1 MASSEPT
8 IYEPGEKPEL
18 TKVFLENNKSMLF
31 IQESQWRGHGDL
43 PALIR
48 PRGNPS
54 KIPRGTFDIPDQW
67 VVVTVGVG
75 DVGVTSC
82 KNEREMLMQ
91 MFRNSASKGT
101 SGLINLDQAR
111 DESGVKKGL
120 PVRPGIFKQTEFDE
134 SNFDRKRK
142 NKRKTIPSE
151 KPQGLRVCPNFILT
165 SDPTK
170 KYFTGYTRN
179 KWDLRSLDS
188 SYDIVYPIKE
198 DTGIKFENAGNIMIG
213 PASEYLASGKGDPDI
228 FQTSLHGYLRMLTS
242 HPSLNNSSVK
252 TDASYS
258 WTYRELW
265 SYSLN
270 DLKLLL
276 ENVLLVHFRGPKD
289 EWSQDVKD
297 YIESLNKTELIKKI
311 CLYGKR
317 LFISFNCSW
326 LDKCE
331 ERKLLPDITY
341 NYKKQMQEMIRTTTE
356 MTDLMEQSRRLYNS
370 KYRYIVEGAQRSKVR
385 PNYNGQFKYKQIC
398 VKKFGLCVEDL
409 SVYKEEGKF
418 EGSIFARAA
427 QSIAQANQKGK
438 PMPEYP
444 DEVMDAFRGNILK
457 ASDSTSSENSSDKR
471 QRNRRRTEP
480 IRRARS
486 PLRDPEENFMGSF
499 NVARQLANIKEDV
512 KKEGQYMPIAEVSTT
527 ESLSSAK
534 VLEQR
539 KKRKNPKILK
549 NLKQIKK
556 EKKYNIIHNG
566 HTKKRSSMSTK

>member
-31 IQESQWRGHGDL
+31 IQESEWRGHGDL
-43 PALIR
+43 PPLIR

-54 KIPRGTFDIPDQW
+54 KIPRGTFVVPDQW

-82 KNEREMLMQ
+82 GNEGEMLLQ
-91 MFRNSASKGT
+91 MFRNRESKGT
-101 SGLINLDQAR
+101 SGLINLNRAL
-111 DESGVKKGL
+111 DEALVKKGQ
-120 PVRPGIFKQTEFDE
+120 PIRPGIFKQIQFDE

-151 KPQGLRVCPNFILT
+151 KPQGLRVCPNFIL
-165 SDPTK
+165 SNDNNY
-170 KYFTGYTRN
+170 YFTGYHRN
-179 KWDLRSLDS
+179 KWDSGS
-188 SYDIVYPIKE
+188 SYELLYPRKQKSGNFLFARAGDIR
-198 DTGIKFENAGNIMIG
+198 IG
-213 PASEYLASGKGDPDI
+213 PANQYLNPGFDENTTK
-228 FQTSLHGYLRMLTS
+228 FKTSLSEYLRMLTS

-252 TDASYS
+252 TDSSYP

-297 YIESLNKTELIKKI
+297 YIESLDKTELIKKI

-317 LFISFNCSW
+317 LFMSFNCSW

-341 NYKKQMQEMIRTTTE
+341 NYKKQMQEMIRTTIE
-356 MTDLMEQSRRLYNS
+356 MTDLMEQARRLYNS
-370 KYRYIVEGAQRSKVR
+370 KYRYIVEGAQRLKVR

-398 VKKFGLCVEDL
+398 VKKFGLCVLDL
-409 SVYKEEGKF
+409 SVYKEQGKY
-418 EGSIFARAA
+418 EGSKFARAA
-427 QSIAQANQKGK
+427 QSTAQANQKGK
-438 PMPEYP
+438 PIPKLTDDVKEAL
-444 DEVMDAFRGNILK
+444 EGEILR

-486 PLRDPEENFMGSF
+486 PSRDPERAFEGSF
-499 NVARQLANIKEDV
+499 NVARQLANIEEDV
-512 KKEGQYMPIAEVSTT
+512 KKEDEDQYISVAEVSTT
-527 ESLSSAK
+527 ESLPSAK
-534 VLEQR
+534 STGAK
-539 KKRKNPKILK
+539 KKRKKPKNPKKLK
-549 NLKQIKK
+549 KTNKK
-556 EKKYNIIHNG
+556 KKKI
-566 HTKKRSSMSTK
+566 

>member
-1 MASSEPT
+1 MPFPKQK
-8 IYEPGEKPEL
+8 IYAQGENPVL

-54 KIPRGTFDIPDQW
+54 KIPRGTFDVPDQW

-75 DVGVTSC
+75 DVGVTYC
-82 KNEREMLMQ
+82 EDEGEMLMQ

-111 DESGVKKGL
+111 DSSGVKKGL
-120 PVRPGIFKQTEFDE
+120 PIRPGIFKQTEFDE

-170 KYFTGYTRN
+170 EYFTGYTRN
-179 KWDLRSLDS
+179 KWDLSQLDS

-213 PASEYLASGKGDPDI
+213 PASEYLASGKGDPEI
-228 FQTSLHGYLRMLTS
+228 FQTSLHEYLRMLTS

-297 YIESLNKTELIKKI
+297 YIESLDKTELIKKI

-326 LDKCE
+326 LNKCGE
-331 ERKLLPDITY
+331 GKIFPGIP
-341 NYKKQMQEMIRTTTE
+341 YKRETLNMVRTTTE
-356 MTDLMEQSRRLYNS
+356 MTDLMEQARRLYNS
-370 KYRYIVEGAQRSKVR
+370 KYRYIVEGSQRLKVR
-385 PNYNGQFKYKQIC
+385 PNYNGQFKYNKIC
-398 VKKFGLCVEDL
+398 VIKCGLCVEDL
-409 SVYKEEGKF
+409 SVYKEEGKL
-418 EGSIFARAA
+418 EGSISARAA

-438 PMPEYP
+438 PIPKYS
-444 DEVMDAFRGNILK
+444 DEVMDAFRGNTLK

-486 PLRDPEENFMGSF
+486 PSRDPERSFEGSF

-527 ESLSSAK
+527 ESLPSANSTGAK
-534 VLEQR
+534 KKKKKPKNPKKLKTN
-539 KKRKNPKILK
+539 KKRKKI
-549 NLKQIKK
+549 
-556 EKKYNIIHNG
+556 
-566 HTKKRSSMSTK
+566 